1 MKTCPACKTQY
12 TDDTLRF
19 CLQDRTPLVFPLE
32 IETPTVVSKEPA
44 EWESEVTRVGVARPK
59 KGPRMAIIIAAAV
72 LAILALIGAA
82 FVGTW
87 LYFRN
92 AQTGTANNISVKTNV
107 PTQIPN
113 TNAKP
118 PSTPITS
125 PSSTPSPARIA
136 NTADPVSTADESR
149 AQSEVDQTLMRWKS
163 STESLDLDE
172 NTALYADR
180 VDYYKRG
187 GASRAFIRADKQRA
201 FSRYDSVNFK
211 LTNIS
216 ISVDPSGQAATVTF
230 DKEWNFEGEETS
242 SGKVQQLL
250 KMKKSNGQWLITAE
264 KDVKVYFT
272 R

>member
-19 CLQDRTPLVFPLE
+19 CLQDGTPLMFTGE
-32 IETPTVVSKEPA
+32 IDTPTVVSKEPA
-44 EWESEVTRVGVARPK
+44 WESQVTRVAPVRPK
-59 KGPRMAIIIAAAV
+59 KGPRMAIIVAAAA

-92 AQTGTANNISVKTNV
+92 AQAGTANNIAVKANV
-107 PTQIPN
+107 PAQIPN
-113 TNAKP
+113 TNVRP
-118 PSTPITS
+118 PSTLQTS
-125 PSSTPSPARIA
+125 PTGSPSPARTA
-136 NTADPVSTADESR
+136 NTSIPADPVDESEAR
-149 AQSEVDQTLMRWKS
+149 SEVSRTLMSWKS

-172 NTALYADR
+172 NLAHYAGR
-180 VDYYKRG
+180 VDYYKRN
-187 GASRAFIRADKQRA
+187 GASQAFIRADKLRA
-201 FSRYDSVNFK
+201 FSRYDSIDFK

-216 ISVDPSGQAATVTF
+216 ISVDPTGQAATATF
-230 DKEWNFEGEETS
+230 DKEWNFEGDQTS

-250 KMKKSNGQWLITAE
+250 KLKKVNGQWLIIAE
-264 KDVKVYFT
+264 KDLKVYFT

>member
-19 CLQDRTPLVFPLE
+19 CLQDGTPLVFPLE
-32 IETPTVVSKEPA
+32 TEIPTVVNDQPA
-44 EWESEVTRVGVARPK
+44 WESQVTRVAAAPRK
-59 KGPRMAIIIAAAV
+59 KGPRMAIIVAAAA

-92 AQTGTANNISVKTNV
+92 AQTGIANNISVKANV

-113 TNAKP
+113 ANVRP
-118 PSTPITS
+118 PSSPQAS
-125 PSSTPSPARIA
+125 PSAEPSSTRTA
-136 NTADPVSTADESR
+136 NISTPTDNVDKSKAS
-149 AQSEVDQTLMRWKS
+149 SEVAQTLNSWKS

-172 NTALYADR
+172 NIAHYAEN

-187 GASRAFIRADKQRA
+187 GASRAFIRADKSRA
-201 FSRYDSVNFK
+201 FSRYDAVNFK

-216 ISVDPSGQAATVTF
+216 ISVDETGQAANVTF
-230 DKEWNFEGEETS
+230 DKEWNFEGADSS

-250 KMKKSNGQWLITAE
+250 KMKKINGKWLITAE
-264 KDVKVYFT
+264 KDLKVYFT